1 MNQPIVGYHLDECQD
16 WVADLACGHG
26 RHARFLAGLGHRV
39 TAVDRD
45 AQALATLAGVAGVEP
60 EQRDLESGGAWPY
73 APARFDAIVV
83 VNYLHRPLFAPL
95 LDALRHDGVLI
106 YATFASGNERIGRPS
121 RPELRNASRAT
132 TSFRIA
138 SSIA

>member
-1 MNQPIVGYHLDECQD
+1 
-16 WVADLACGHG
+16 
-26 RHARFLAGLGHRV
+26 V

-95 LDALRHDGVLI
+95 LDALRPDGVLI

-121 RPELRNASRAT
+121 RPEFLLREGELLEVARGRLRMVAFEQGETREPRHAVVQRLCAVGAAHPWPWPLSGR
-132 TSFRIA
+132 
-138 SSIA
+138 